1 MGDKDWGGLHC
12 RRGRN
17 DCRLQHANLALLVV
31 AIAGP
36 LTACRFSSES
46 PQLQVLL
53 HWIVDVLSGAEPT
66 RALTIERTHVD
77 YRSGYLSFIYMDGY
91 KYSVKD
97 EWDGYSC
104 TRRGMCTCVNI
115 CV

>member
-66 RALTIERTHVD
+66 RAVTMERTHMWIIEVD
-77 YRSGYLSFIYMDGY
+77 IYHLYTWMGVGTVWRMSGMGTH
-91 KYSVKD
+91 VHA
-97 EWDGYSC
+97 EA
-104 TRRGMCTCVNI
+104 CVH
-115 CV
+115 V